1 MKNLI
6 VFFNILFTSSFYC
19 QKPPQIYFDLIKKAD
34 SLYYA
39 KDYKSSALF
48 FSSAFKENGGK
59 AYEKDRYSAA
69 CSWALA
75 NYPDSAFFHLNRIV
89 IQGKYKDLIT
99 LTSDKNFVTL
109 HPDQRWTVLIET
121 VKQNK
126 EKAEAKLNKPLVKI
140 LDSIYFEDQHYRL
153 QVDVIEKKFGNNSKQ
168 MDSIWHI
175 IREKDS
181 SNVIVIT
188 KVLDQ
193 YGWLGPDVIGGRGG
207 STLFLVIQHSD
218 QKTREK
224 YLPMMREAVKNR
236 KAASR
241 DLALLEDRVA
251 LGQNKKQIYGSQIG
265 RDDET
270 GIMYVLPL
278 EDPDNVDKR
287 RAEVYLPPIAEYIS
301 NWQLKWDV
309 EQFKKEQLLRELNK
323 K

>member
-1 MKNLI
+1 MKNLLL
-6 VFFNILFTSSFYC
+6 FFGVLFTFSFYS
-19 QKPPQIYFDLIKKAD
+19 QRPPARYFDLIKKAD

-39 KDYKSSALF
+39 KEYKSSALF
-48 FSSAFKENGGK
+48 FSSAFKENEGK

-75 NYPDSAFFHLNRIV
+75 KYPDSAFFHLNRIV

-99 LTSDKNFVTL
+99 ITSDKDFTTL
-109 HPDQRWTVLIET
+109 HSDPRWAPLIET

-126 EKAEAKLNKPLVKI
+126 EKAEAKLNKPLVKT
-140 LDSIYFEDQHYRL
+140 LDSIDFEDQHYRL
-153 QVDVIEKKFGNNSKQ
+153 QVDVIEKKYGHNSKQ
-168 MDSIWHI
+168 MDSLWQI
-175 IREKDS
+175 ISEKDA
-181 SNVIVIT
+181 SNVIFIT
-188 KVLDQ
+188 KILDQ
-193 YGWLGPDVIGGRGG
+193 YGWLGPDIIGGRGS

-218 QKTREK
+218 QKIQEK

-236 KAASR
+236 KAASK

-251 LGQNKKQIYGSQIG
+251 IGQNKKQIYGSQLG

-270 GIMYVLPL
+270 GILYVLPL

-287 RAEVYLPPIAEYIS
+287 RAEVFLPPMAEYIS

-309 EQFKKEQLLRELNK
+309 EQYKKDMLLRELK
-323 K
+323 KK